1 MGSFWTLLGVNR
13 SKSRR
18 LLPLHEPA
26 AANRSAVVVLLI
38 LLFAAAT
45 AFADDEARR
54 LVALL
59 DYLGSDYKNAVQ
71 DGKIVNRSEF
81 AEMQEFSKRTLELLK
96 QLQETDKADK
106 AGVEPTIKSLAT
118 QIENKA
124 DPKAVAELANGAKQ
138 KLIATYNIVPHPK
151 QLPSLAS
158 GKTIYSENCAQCH
171 GETGKGDGPSR
182 ATMNPKNP
190 APANFTDAEFMVG
203 LSPFKAFNAVSFGV
217 ENTAMA
223 SFAALSEEQRWQVAF
238 YVLSLRFSP
247 ESAQAGAALFQ
258 SKNVPGELKT
268 VASLATNSDEQL
280 LKKLKA
286 HTEQK
291 SRDALT
297 SPLNPTL
304 GPFSSPWTAA
314 ELKEVLAYLRRGL
327 LETKPTEPLLIAR
340 VLLREASEL
349 YTKGEKE
356 KAYQKAVEAYLD
368 GFEMAEPTLLAKDG
382 SFGRSLEAQFT
393 QFRNAIKQGVPA
405 EDIQKRRL
413 DIESQLEQASLI
425 LARDDSFSGYYSF
438 TNSALIILREGLEA
452 ALILAAILSMLRVMG
467 ASEAIRYIHL
477 GWILALV
484 AGALTWIATQTVIT
498 LSGQHRESMEG
509 FISVFA
515 AVALFYVGYW
525 LHTRTEAKRWQAFI
539 QDKVKNILSG
549 KKVFGLVGISFFAVY
564 REAFEVVLFYQA
576 LWLQNENNHGAVI
589 WGFVAGLAALVG
601 VTFAILKLGLRIP
614 LKYFFGATGTLLYI
628 MAFIFAGNGIKE
640 LQAAGWVPSTPVG
653 FPPQVPLLGIYP
665 TVETLAAQALMLL
678 AFVTTSVWM
687 ARENHKAL
695 RDKAS
700 YG

>member
-1 MGSFWTLLGVNR
+1 VFVFLVF
-13 SKSRR
+13 
-18 LLPLHEPA
+18 
-26 AANRSAVVVLLI
+26 LI
-38 LLFAAAT
+38 TAST

-71 DGKIVNRSEF
+71 DGKIVNRDEF
-81 AEMQEFSKRTLELLK
+81 AEMQEFSKRTLDLLK
-96 QLQETDKADK
+96 QLKETDKADK
-106 AGVEPTIKSLAT
+106 AGIEPSLKSLAN

-124 DPKAVAELANGAKQ
+124 DAKAVAELATGAKQ
-138 KLIATYNIVPHPK
+138 KLIATYNIVPYPK

-158 GKTIYSENCAQCH
+158 GKAIYLENCAQCH

-182 ATMNPKNP
+182 AAMNPKNP
-190 APANFTDAEFMVG
+190 PPANFTDAEFMAG
-203 LSPFKAFNAVSFGV
+203 LSPFKAFNAISFGV

-238 YVLSLRFSP
+238 YAFSLRFSAD
-247 ESAQAGAALFQ
+247 SAKAGAALLQ
-258 SKNVPGELKT
+258 SKDVPADLT
-268 VASLATNSDEQL
+268 SVATLATNSDEQL
-280 LKKLKA
+280 LEKLKSYA
-286 HTEQK
+286 AEK
-291 SRDALT
+291 STNALL
-297 SPLNPTL
+297 SAPNPTL
-304 GPFSSPWTAA
+304 GPFSFPWTGA
-314 ELKEVLAYLRRGL
+314 ELKEALAYLRHGV
-327 LETKPTEPLLIAR
+327 LENNLSDPLIIAR
-340 VLLREASEL
+340 TLLREAAQL
-349 YTKGEKE
+349 YARGEKE

-368 GFEMAEPTLLAKDG
+368 GFEMAEPTLVAKDAAL
-382 SFGRSLEAQFT
+382 GRGIEGQFT
-393 QFRNAIKQGVPA
+393 QFRNAIRQGVPA
-405 EDIQKRRL
+405 EELQKL
-413 DIESQLEQASLI
+413 HAGIESKLDQASQI
-425 LARDDSFSGYYSF
+425 LARDDSLSGYYSF

-467 ASEAIRYIHL
+467 ASKAIRYIHL

-484 AGALTWIATQTVIT
+484 AGALTWIATQTVMT

-525 LHTRTEAKRWQAFI
+525 LHTRAEAKRWQVFI
-539 QDKVKNILSG
+539 QDKVKNVLSG
-549 KKVFGLVGISFFAVY
+549 KKIFGLVGISFFAVY

-576 LWLQNENNHGAVI
+576 LWLQNENSHGAVI

-678 AFVTTSVWM
+678 AFVATSIWM